1 MGMIGSDIV
10 YSTISGK
17 MCPKCAQ
24 PVKSC
29 ICGKIQKNKVV
40 SSDGKVLV
48 RLEKKGRKGKGVTV
62 LIGVPYSTD
71 QLEILAKEL
80 KQKCGCGG
88 TVKDNTVEIQGD
100 FRDIIV
106 AELQKRGIKAVRN

>member
-1 MGMIGSDIV
+1 MGLMGSDIV
-10 YSTISGK
+10 YSTAHGK

-29 ICGKIQKNKVV
+29 ICDKIKRSKVAA
-40 SSDGKVLV
+40 SDGRVLV

-62 LIGVPYSTD
+62 LIGGPYSTD
-71 QLEILAKEL
+71 QLESLAKEL
-80 KQKCGCGG
+80 KQKCGSGG
-88 TVKDNTVEIQGD
+88 TVKDNNIEIQGD

-106 AELQKRGIKAVRN
+106 SELQKRGIKAVRN